1 MSPARA
7 RSRTEKG
14 KRETGTTQ
22 KKGSAGRSG
31 EAPAVNATVRF
42 LADFCREHPIDEK
55 IFVVPSHIV
64 GRQIGQALAREAGA
78 WINLRFITLTAL
90 AQEILAKAGA
100 ADPGRPLT
108 ASAQLALVDRSF
120 RALLAEGRL
129 EYFGRAGV
137 SPGLVRT
144 FSRAAQDL
152 RFAGLTSADL
162 RPDRFVVARKGE
174 EIALLLS
181 RYEKALDETGR
192 LDSAGLMVQAMRASK
207 TGVWLLCLRNIPLR
221 KVESDLVRA
230 AAGDRLIL
238 VPGDPVF
245 GLSRPRQCWPLPED
259 GPDGSATASCLSW
272 LFAPGQAPPSNGQA
286 APALFRALGPAN
298 ECREIVRRIYSGKVR
313 FDDVEVLSPPGSPH
327 PVVFHLL
334 ALRAGLPVTFGEGL
348 PVSFTSPGRLFFGLA
363 DWLEDDLSI
372 DRLCRLLAG
381 GDLVLPSAAKGS
393 PLPARRACRHLK
405 AAMIGWGRDRYL
417 DRLRAHRA
425 GREAGLGRTGRR
437 EREETGESP
446 AEREARIRAEMAEI
460 DDLMSGLGR
469 LFEILPE
476 TAPGRP
482 HDLRAVSAAF
492 VKVMGTFGRG
502 VPGTDGEAREALR
515 SRLEEIMDEAP
526 DAGLSLKEALDLL
539 REAAASIRVGA
550 SPPRPGHLHVA
561 DCLSGGRSGRP
572 VTFVAGLDE
581 ASFPGRG
588 LQDPVL
594 LDEER
599 TALSASLPTAAD
611 SLRAGLFGLASVVAG
626 LRGTVTLSYPSF
638 DITEDR
644 ASFPS
649 SVVLQAYRLGKG
661 NPGLDYTALERELP
675 DACGFVPAALEQA
688 FDEADWWLTRLAGPG
703 RTAAGAASVEANFAG
718 LASGIAADAARAGAL
733 LSGYDGLIDITVARD
748 RVDPVAGRKAV
759 MSATRLELLARC
771 PFGYFLRYVLG
782 LKPPETVEFDR
793 ARWLDPLQRG
803 SLIHAILCEFMREVT
818 ARSEKVGVRR
828 HGPLIAETAAR
839 HVERWRTDIPPPSD
853 VVFESERRDILE
865 SLDVFLAAEEN
876 REEEV
881 EPLEFEKEFKAEEIG
896 LGGGHSFLLA
906 GFIDRLDRSGPE
918 TYRVIDYKTGSP
930 APYEGLVEFGR
941 GRVIQH
947 ALYAVAVERILAR
960 ERPGTEPRV
969 AASGYYFPT
978 RRGEGR
984 EILVRGFDRDR
995 LRRLLNDLLEI
1006 LRKGR
1011 FTVGPGA
1018 RCDFCDYL
1026 ATCGGAPAVTDGKR
1040 TLLETLLG
1048 LIDSECIIAG
1058 VRYGGRDIDLA
1069 PACGGDPEAARRT
1082 IEADLAV
1089 YTDYEKLDEYE

>member
-1 MSPARA
+1 MTVRP
-7 RSRTEKG
+7 
-14 KRETGTTQ
+14 
-22 KKGSAGRSG
+22 
-31 EAPAVNATVRF
+31 APANTMVRF
-42 LADFCREHPIDEK
+42 LADFCREHPLDEK
-55 IFVVPSHIV
+55 IFIVPSHIA

-78 WINLRFITLTAL
+78 WINLRFVTLTAL
-90 AQEILAKAGA
+90 AQEILEKAGA
-100 ADPGRPLT
+100 AAPGRPLT
-108 ASAQLALVDRSF
+108 APAQLALVDRSF

-129 EYFGRAGV
+129 EYFGRAGA

-144 FSRAAQDL
+144 LFRAIQDL
-152 RFAGLTSADL
+152 RFAGLTSAGL
-162 RPDRFVVARKGE
+162 RPDRFVVARKGRE
-174 EIALLLS
+174 LALLLG

-192 LDSAGLMVQAMRASK
+192 LDSAGLMVRALGAVAAEPR
-207 TGVWLLCLRNIPLR
+207 TGAWHLCLRDIPLR
-221 KVESDLVRA
+221 KVESNLARA
-230 AAGDRLIL
+230 AAGGEQVL

-245 GLSRPRQCWPLPED
+245 GLSRPRHCWPLPE
-259 GPDGSATASCLSW
+259 GEPDGSAATPRLSW
-272 LFAPGQAPPSNGQA
+272 LFAPGQAPPPKGEE

-298 ECREIVRRIYSGKVR
+298 ECREILRRIYSGKVR

-334 ALRAGLPVTFGEGL
+334 AVRAGLPVTFGDGL

-363 DWLEDDLSI
+363 DWLEDDLSV
-372 DRLCRLLAG
+372 DRLCRLLAA
-381 GDLVLPSAAKGS
+381 GDLVLPSVS
-393 PLPARRACRHLK
+393 RDEPLPARTACRHLK

-417 DRLRAHRA
+417 DRLKALRA
-425 GREAGLGRTGRR
+425 GRETGLGRAGRR

-446 AEREARIRAEMAEI
+446 AEREARLRAEMAEI
-460 DDLMSGLGR
+460 DGLISGLGR

-476 TAPGRP
+476 TGSGRA
-482 HDLRAVSAAF
+482 HDLREVSAAF
-492 VKVMGTFGRG
+492 VKVMGTFSRSAS
-502 VPGTDGEAREALR
+502 GTDGAAREALR
-515 SRLEEIMDEAP
+515 ARLEEIMDEAP

-539 REAAASIRVGA
+539 REAAASVRVGA

-561 DCLSGGRSGRP
+561 DCLSGGWSGRP

-611 SLRAGLFGLASVVAG
+611 ALRAGLFGLASVLAG

-661 NPGLDYTALERELP
+661 DRGLDYTALEGDLP
-675 DACGFVPAALEQA
+675 DAAGFVPAALEQA
-688 FDEADWWLTRLAGPG
+688 FDEADWWLARLAGPG
-703 RTAAGAASVEANFAG
+703 RTTAGAASVEANYAN
-718 LASGIAADAARAGAL
+718 LAAGIAADAARAGPL
-733 LSGYDGLIDITVARD
+733 LTEYDGLVDIAAVRD
-748 RVDPVAGRKAV
+748 RIDPVTGRKAV

-771 PFGYFLRYVLG
+771 PLGYFLRHVLG
-782 LKPPETVEFDR
+782 VKPPETVEFDR
-793 ARWLDPLQRG
+793 SRWLDPLQRG
-803 SLIHAILCEFMREVT
+803 SLIHAILCQFMQEVT
-818 ARSEKVGVRR
+818 ARKEKVGARR
-828 HGPLIAETAAR
+828 HGPLMAETAGR
-839 HVERWRTDIPPPSD
+839 HIERWRTEIPPPSEA
-853 VVFESERRDILE
+853 VFESARRDILE

-896 LGGGHSFLLA
+896 LGGGRSFLLG
-906 GFIDRLDRSGPE
+906 GFIDRLDRTGPE
-918 TYRVIDYKTGSP
+918 RYRVIDYKTGSP
-930 APYEGLVEFGR
+930 AAYEGLVEFGR
-941 GRVIQH
+941 GRVLQH

-960 ERPGTEPRV
+960 ERPGTEPQV
-969 AASGYYFPT
+969 TASGYFFPT

-995 LRRLLNDLLEI
+995 LRRLLGDLLEI

-1011 FTVGPGA
+1011 FIAGPGA
-1018 RCDFCDYL
+1018 RCDFCDYA
-1026 ATCGGAPAVTDGKR
+1026 ATCGGAPAVTEGKR
-1040 TLLETLLG
+1040 ALLENLLG

-1058 VRYGGRDIDLA
+1058 VRYGGGDIDLA
-1069 PACGGDPEAARRT
+1069 PACGGDPEAARRRV
-1082 IEADLAV
+1082 EANLAV
-1089 YTDYEKLDEYE
+1089 YADYDKLDEYE